1 MNRWWIF
8 GATLLVAAAGTAN
21 SQSLAIHDGDRVAF
35 YGDSITAQR
44 LYTRFVEEI
53 VLTRYPQMHV
63 SFVNAGVPGD
73 TAHGGYTG
81 DIPTRLK
88 RDLLPSKPTVVTI
101 MLGLNDGYYMPFNQE
116 YLDMYKR
123 DYRALVTTITSDLPD
138 ARIVLMS
145 PTPYDERTHGTGF
158 PHYNDVVARHA
169 AYDKELAAS
178 MRLGYCDLFDSM
190 SALIETA
197 QKRDPSLASLL
208 VPDRIHPSEAAHWA
222 MAIALAR
229 AWGVSP
235 IVSSTRIDARGAKA
249 LASDNT
255 SIEGLTATSNGLQ
268 WAQTDRALPLPLPL
282 DNPMM
287 QFVLKVSDL
296 ASMDQQILRVEGL
309 TAPRYAL
316 SIDKWEVGTF
326 TREELA
332 KGVNLAVLATPM
344 QSQAGGVEDIGRKRA
359 QLDDAHFV
367 LYLDD
372 AKAPAAADAGKVLR
386 QKDEALA
393 EQQRAAAQPKAHQ
406 FALAAK

>member
-1 MNRWWIF
+1 MKRWWILSAAF
-8 GATLLVAAAGTAN
+8 FLSAAAAAS

-44 LYTRFVEEI
+44 LYTRFAEEI

-88 RDLLPSKPTVVTI
+88 RDLLPSKPAVVTI
-101 MLGLNDGYYMPFNQE
+101 MLGMNDGYYMPFNQE

-123 DYRALVTTITSDLPD
+123 DYRALVTAIQSDLPG
-138 ARIVLMS
+138 ARITLIS
-145 PTPYDERTHGTGF
+145 PTPYDEVTHGTGF
-158 PHYNDVVARHA
+158 PHYNEVVARHA
-169 AYDKELAAS
+169 VYDRELASS
-178 MRLGYCDLFDSM
+178 MHLGFCNLFDPIS
-190 SALIETA
+190 SLVRTA
-197 QKRDPSLASLL
+197 EQSDPSLASLL

-222 MAIALAR
+222 MAVALAR

-235 IVSSTRIDARGAKA
+235 IVSSTRIDAHNAKV
-249 LASDNT
+249 LVSDNT
-255 SIEGLTATSNGLQ
+255 SIEGLAATSNGLQ
-268 WAQTDRALPLPLPL
+268 WTQIDRALPLPLPL

-287 QFVLKVSDL
+287 QFVLRVSDL
-296 ASMDQQILRVEGL
+296 AAMDQQILRVDGL

-332 KGVNLAVLATPM
+332 KGVNLAVFATPM

-372 AKAPAAADAGKVLR
+372 AKSPADPEAAKVLSA
-386 QKDEALA
+386 KDAALA
-393 EQQRAAAQPKAHQ
+393 EQERAAAQPKSHE
-406 FALAAK
+406 FVLVAK